1 MKKHILILSALILSF
16 AQPVFAAE
24 TGQEALDQI
33 GTGASQC
40 SKQVVKSISAGS
52 DNGGT
57 VVRSAGLGN

>member
-24 TGQEALDQI
+24 TGQESLAQI

-40 SKQVVKSISAGS
+40 SNPDKSSSSASADVGSPVVRTAGS
-52 DNGGT
+52 
-57 VVRSAGLGN
+57 AF